1 MFFYLKLT
9 NRNNCVNPADNPIVE
24 TAILTRRKYFENQLI
39 IPIFARFCEI
49 YTELMN
55 KTSKIIAVIL
65 LTIFG
70 CSALSAQTLVK
81 VSGVVTSADDGL
93 PMIGVGVMA
102 GPGNGVITSLDGEYL
117 IEAAP
122 GTTLTFSSIGFQDQ
136 TVVVPQAETFVHNV
150 IMQSEAMTLDDVVV
164 IAYGVR
170 KKGTVAGSVSTVKSD
185 KLEHTPTAAF
195 DQALQGQVAGL
206 TVLSNSGEPSASAS
220 LTIRGTNSINS
231 GTAPL
236 YILDGVAISANDFNT
251 INPADIES
259 MSVLKDAS
267 STSIYGARA
276 ANGVIVI
283 TTKRGRNMDRPNIN
297 YRMQMGWSAIAAGKW
312 DLMNT
317 QERIQYEKEIGMTAG
332 QNYDFLAKTDINWM
346 DVVFNDNAMLQSHE
360 VSVSGATDKTNYY
373 LSGGYYDQQGIAPGS
388 LFERYS
394 LRFNFEQQMADWFR
408 MGTNTMFNFQNI
420 EQADE
425 GSYALVTPISA
436 SRFMLPYWNP
446 YNSDGSLASIN
457 KGEWTGQGQNPME
470 WIENNPLSYK
480 KYKVITTAFAEFTL
494 YRNLV
499 FKSQFSVD
507 FSHVTGFSQSFP
519 SYLPNQGEGSASRN
533 SSDGMNLQVTNTL
546 TYRFDIDNTHD
557 FNFLIGQEGQ
567 TYHAE
572 SFGVATKGQTN
583 NLLTDIQQGT
593 RATSWSST
601 ASSDYSRMSFFGR
614 AEYNYTD
621 RFYADFSVRTD
632 GSSRFGKDN
641 RWGAFWSV
649 GTMWNLRNEA
659 FMSSARN
666 WLTFAQVS
674 LSTGTSGNSEIPNY
688 EHLALV
694 AGGLDYIGNSGMA
707 PMQPGNEELTWEST
721 WTTNLGF
728 HFGFWNRMNVDL
740 ELYNKQTSDMLMQV
754 PLSYAQSNGYGYKWD
769 NVGGMVNR
777 GAEINLTGTLV
788 QVKDFS
794 WSLNANVSYNF
805 NKITELYNGV
815 TEYERGETSTK
826 LVVGHPL
833 GEFYINRYA
842 GVNPANGDALWYDK
856 NGEITNEL
864 RDEDKVLLG
873 KTYIAPWQGGF
884 GTALS
889 WKGLSLTAQFSWV
902 ADRWMLNNDRYF
914 DESNGRF
921 ATYNQSRRLLNR
933 WKKPGDITDI
943 PRHGEYTEFDSRL
956 LEDASFLRLKNVNL
970 SYSFPAELLQ
980 KSRII
985 RGLRV
990 YAQAQNLLTFT
1001 NFSGLDPEGTTNLYA
1016 AQYPMSRQFTFGLD
1030 LMF

>member
-1 MFFYLKLT
+1 MIVWISVLT
-9 NRNNCVNPADNPIVE
+9 GI
-24 TAILTRRKYFENQLI
+24 KFFENQLI
-39 IPIFARFCEI
+39 ISIFARFCEL

-55 KTSKIIAVIL
+55 KTIKIIAVIL

-70 CSALSAQTLVK
+70 CGVVSAQTLVK

-122 GTTLTFSSIGFQDQ
+122 GTTLTFSSIGYQDQ
-136 TVVVPQAETFVHNV
+136 TVVVPQTEAFVHNV
-150 IMQSEAMTLDDVVV
+150 VMQSEAMTLDDVVV

-185 KLEHTPTAAF
+185 KLENTPTAAF

-236 YILDGVAISANDFNT
+236 YILDGVAISASDFNT

-332 QNYDFLAKTDINWM
+332 QDYAYLAKTDVNWM

-394 LRFNFEQQMADWFR
+394 MRFNFEQQMADWFR

-446 YNSDGSLASIN
+446 YNTDGSIASIN
-457 KGEWTGQGQNPME
+457 KGEWKGQGQNPME

-480 KYKVITTAFAEFTL
+480 KYKVISTAFAEFTL

-567 TYHAE
+567 NYHSEA
-572 SFGVATKGQTN
+572 FGVATKGQTN
-583 NLLTDIQQGT
+583 DLLTDIQQGT
-593 RATSWSST
+593 RATSWNST

-621 RFYADFSVRTD
+621 RFYADFSIRTD
-632 GSSRFGKDN
+632 ASSRFGKDN

-649 GTMWNLRNEA
+649 GTMWNLRNEE
-659 FMSSARN
+659 FMSAARN

-777 GAEINLTGTLV
+777 GAEINLTGTVV
-788 QVKDFS
+788 QVNDFS

-815 TEYERGETSTK
+815 KEYERGETSTK

-856 NGEITNEL
+856 NGKVTNEL

-921 ATYNQSRRLLNR
+921 ASYNQSRRLLNR
-933 WKKPGDITDI
+933 WKNPGDITDI
-943 PRHGEYTEFDSRL
+943 PRHGEYTEFDSLL

-970 SYSFPAELLQ
+970 AYSFPAELLK